1 MRTLPTTS
9 KEALGTIKILFY
21 ILFFGIVFSTAIVF
35 VLIKMQG
42 PLLQDRSLNRGF
54 LVVTL
59 LLAATC
65 LSVSNILYKNRINTV
80 GPALPL
86 LQKLEI
92 YRTALVLYMGL
103 SEAAAI
109 LTVFVFYM
117 TGEFL
122 FLLIIAA
129 ILVSMLMRRP
139 ENFKIFNELQPD
151 SKEQMELS

>member
-1 MRTLPTTS
+1 MRTLPATS
-9 KEALGTIKILFY
+9 KEALRIIKTLFY
-21 ILFFGIVFSTAIVF
+21 ILFIGVVFSTAIVF

-42 PLLQDRSLNRGF
+42 PLLQDKSLSRGF

-65 LSVSNILYKNRINTV
+65 LSVSNILYKKRINTV

-92 YRTALVLYMGL
+92 YRAALILYMGL
-103 SEAAAI
+103 CEAAAI
-109 LTVFVFYM
+109 LTVIAFYM
-117 TGEFL
+117 TGEIL
-122 FLLIIAA
+122 FLVIIGA
-129 ILVSMLMRRP
+129 IMVSMLMRRP
-139 ENFKIFNELQPD
+139 EKFKIFNELQLD

>member
-1 MRTLPTTS
+1 MRTLPATS

-65 LSVSNILYKNRINTV
+65 LSVSNILYKKRINTV

-139 ENFKIFNELQPD
+139 ENFKIFNELQLD